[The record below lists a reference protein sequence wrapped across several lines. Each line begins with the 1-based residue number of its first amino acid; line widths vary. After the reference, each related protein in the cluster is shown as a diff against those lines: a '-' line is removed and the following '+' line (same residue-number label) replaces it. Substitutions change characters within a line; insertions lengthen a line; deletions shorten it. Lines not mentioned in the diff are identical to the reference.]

1 MMERRLTELEIRY
14 SYHDRQ
20 IEELSQIVYEHQR
33 TIDRLLAR
41 LEQAERRLA
50 EIFQAVGPS
59 PPPERPPH
67 Y

>member
-1 MMERRLTELEIRY
+1 MDQRLTELEIRY

-20 IEELSQIVYEHQR
+20 LEELNRVVFEHQR

-50 EIFQAVGPS
+50 EIYQAVGPS
-59 PPPERPPH
+59 PAPERPPH